1 MILKTFEQTG
11 IVEGEPWFL
20 GTDIGACL
28 GYTNPRRAYLDHT
41 EEKYRKA
48 LKYKARPDSGLP
60 ELWSENDFREKIVI
74 SEAGMYQIIFEAQ
87 TELVAAFRD
96 WVYEEVLPSI
106 RKNGGYIA
114 GQEDLD
120 PSRE

>member
-48 LKYKARPDSGLP
+48 LFYKGRPESGRP
-60 ELWSENDFREKIVI
+60 ELWSENGFREKIII
-74 SEAGMYQIIFEAQ
+74 SEAGLFQRIFGSQ
-87 TELVAAFRD
+87 TKAAVTFRR
-96 WVYEEVLPSI
+96 WLYEEVLPSI

>member
-28 GYTNPRRAYLDHT
+28 GYTNPRRTYLDHT

-48 LKYKARPDSGLP
+48 LFYKDCNDSGLSKLWLSMYEVLEK
-60 ELWSENDFREKIVI
+60 ELDEAIRKTKPTPKEKNI
-74 SEAGMYQIIFEAQ
+74 SPAPVVGRIIF
-87 TELVAAFRD
+87 
-96 WVYEEVLPSI
+96 VYI
-106 RKNGGYIA
+106 
-114 GQEDLD
+114 
-120 PSRE
+120 